1 MTKAESKYFNTA
13 IRIDKAFIEL
23 LNKKAFD
30 YITVKEIC
38 AASGVNRS
46 TFYSL

>member
-23 LNKKAFD
+23 LND
-30 YITVKEIC
+30 V
-38 AASGVNRS
+38 ASLNI
-46 TFYSL
+46 